1 MESIIT
7 TIINGFKALATPAGI
22 WQLLVI
28 AMAIFLA
35 LVAHRRWQQF
45 IVTRIGHDEARGFG
59 RIALRGTG
67 LVVFPL
73 VAAMVAVTASGVLS
87 KIGIKTPFI
96 DLLVPLVFSL
106 AVIRVAVYTLRRVYS
121 PSPALRAMEGVIA
134 ALVWGVVALY
144 LLGWL
149 PDVLAALD
157 KPGISLGTVR
167 FSLLSVTKFVLAAG
181 AFVVL
186 ARWISRLI
194 EKRVTRS
201 SVLSAAMQVGL
212 VKFSKVVLYTV
223 ALLIALDTVGID
235 LTTLAVFGG
244 AFGVGLGFGLQRIAS
259 NFISGFILLFDR
271 SIKPGDVISV
281 GSRFGWVVAL
291 HARYIVVRDRD
302 GVETL
307 IPNENLITSEVT
319 NWSYTDRHIR
329 IKIPVQISYDDD
341 PEKAMQLIVDA
352 ANVNDRILKDPAPQA
367 RLLEFGDNG
376 INLELRIW
384 LDDPEQGVGSVKSD
398 VNLAIW
404 RSFKENGVTIPFPQ
418 RDVRIIGSSATIAPG
433 DNKN

>member
-1 MESIIT
+1 MEPIVTAIT
-7 TIINGFKALATPAGI
+7 NWFKSLATPAGA

-28 AMAIFLA
+28 ALAIVVA
-35 LVAHRRWQQF
+35 LVAHKRWKQF
-45 IVTRIGHDEARGFG
+45 IESRIGRDEARGFG
-59 RIALRGTG
+59 RIVLRGTG

-73 VAAMVAVTASGVLS
+73 VAVIIAVTGSGILS
-87 KIGIKTPFI
+87 QFGVKTPLI
-96 DLLVPLVFSL
+96 NVLVPLVFSL
-106 AVIRVAVYTLRRVYS
+106 AVIRAVVYSLRRVYS
-121 PSPALRAMEGVIA
+121 PSPALHAMEGVIA
-134 ALVWGVVALY
+134 AVVWGVVALY

-157 KPGISLGTVR
+157 KPGIILGTTR

-186 ARWISRLI
+186 ARWMSRLI

-201 SVLSAAMQVGL
+201 SVLSATMQVGL

-281 GSRFGWVVAL
+281 GSRLGWVVAL

-319 NWSYTDRHIR
+319 NWSYTDRHVR

-341 PEKAMQLIVDA
+341 PEEAMQLIIDA
-352 ANVNDRILKDPAPQA
+352 AMVNDRILKDPAPQA

-404 RSFKENGVTIPFPQ
+404 RSFKEHGVTIPFPQ
-418 RDVRIIGSSATIAPG
+418 RDVRLIGDSGTIAPG
-433 DNKN
+433 VNKN

>member
-1 MESIIT
+1 MDSIIT
-7 TIINGFKALATPAGI
+7 TITNWLKALATPAGV

-28 AMAIFLA
+28 ALAIVVA
-35 LVAHRRWQQF
+35 LVAHKRWKQF
-45 IVTRIGHDEARGFG
+45 IESRIGRDEVRGFG
-59 RIALRGTG
+59 RIALRSTG

-73 VAAMVAVTASGVLS
+73 VAVIVAVTASGILS
-87 KIGIKTPFI
+87 QFGIKTPFL
-96 DLLVPLVFSL
+96 DVLVPLVFSL
-106 AVIRVAVYTLRRVYS
+106 AVIRAAVYALRRVYS
-121 PSPALRAMEGVIA
+121 PSPALRAMEGMIA
-134 ALVWGVVALY
+134 AVVWGVVALY
-144 LLGWL
+144 LLDWL

-157 KPGISLGTVR
+157 KPGIILGTTR

-181 AFVVL
+181 AFIVL
-186 ARWISRLI
+186 ARWMSRLI

-201 SVLSAAMQVGL
+201 SVLSATMQVGL

-281 GSRFGWVVAL
+281 GARLGWVVAL

-319 NWSYTDRHIR
+319 NWSYTDRHVR

-341 PEKAMQLIVDA
+341 PEEAMQLIIDA
-352 ANVNDRILKDPAPQA
+352 AMVNDRILKDPAPQA

-404 RSFKENGVTIPFPQ
+404 RSFKEHGVTIPFPQ
-418 RDVRIIGSSATIAPG
+418 RDVRLIGDSGTIAPG
-433 DNKN
+433 VNKN